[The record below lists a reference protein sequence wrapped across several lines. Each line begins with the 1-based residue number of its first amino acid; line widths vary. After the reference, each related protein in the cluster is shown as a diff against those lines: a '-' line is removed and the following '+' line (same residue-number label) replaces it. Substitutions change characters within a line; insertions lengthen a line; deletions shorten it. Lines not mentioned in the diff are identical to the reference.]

1 MNSINANADSI
12 NADKNSINA
21 GNSISDIIKQT
32 VDYTVMKIKLAG
44 LMKDNRQ
51 TAYQKTEQILRSYN
65 DMKKAYSENGTAKK
79 FIDIIDAALLELKD
93 DQYYE
98 IISMIYFEN
107 HSRESVAEFFDT
119 TVTTIS
125 RNKRRLIEK
134 LKTLIFA
141 DDVIY
146 ELFL

>member
-1 MNSINANADSI
+1 MLMDDIKSIIQN
-12 NADKNSINA
+12 
-21 GNSISDIIKQT
+21 T
-32 VDYTVMKIKLAG
+32 VDYTIAKLKLCG

-51 TAYQKTEQILRSYN
+51 TAFQKTEQILRSYN
-65 DMKKAYSENGTAKK
+65 DMKKSYSEDGTAKK
-79 FIDIIDAALLELKD
+79 FIDIVDTGLAELKSD
-93 DQYYE
+93 LYYN
-98 IISMIYFEN
+98 IIPMIYFEN
-107 HSRESVAEFFDT
+107 CSREEVAEYFNT

-134 LKTLIFA
+134 LKLFIFA

>member
-1 MNSINANADSI
+1 MD
-12 NADKNSINA
+12 
-21 GNSISDIIKQT
+21 DIIIE
-32 VDYTVMKIKLAG
+32 KIINKTIAKLKLSG

-51 TAYQKTEQILRSYN
+51 TAFQKTEQILREYQN
-65 DMKKAYSENGTAKK
+65 LKCGYSQDGTAHKLVEIVDK
-79 FIDIIDAALLELKD
+79 ALDLIRDDEYYDIIP
-93 DQYYE
+93 
-98 IISMIYFEN
+98 MTYFEG
-107 HSRESVAEFFDT
+107 HSREWVAEYFDV

-125 RNKRRLIEK
+125 RHKTRLINT

>member
-1 MNSINANADSI
+1 MNSINANS
-12 NADKNSINA
+12 NSLNA
-21 GNSISDIIKQT
+21 GINDIIKRT

-79 FIDIIDAALLELKD
+79 FVDIIDAALLELKD

-98 IISMIYFEN
+98 IIEMIYFEN

>member
-1 MNSINANADSI
+1 MENV
-12 NADKNSINA
+12 KK
-21 GNSISDIIKQT
+21 IIQDT
-32 VDYTVMKIKLAG
+32 VDCTIAKLKLCG

-51 TAYQKTEQILRSYN
+51 SAFQKTEQILHSYN
-65 DMKKAYSENGTAKK
+65 DMKKSYSENGTAKK
-79 FIDIIDAALLELKD
+79 FIDIIDAALKELED
-93 DQYYE
+93 DMYYD
-98 IISMIYFEN
+98 IIPMIYFEKAT
-107 HSRESVAEFFDT
+107 REDVAAYFDT

-134 LKTLIFA
+134 LKILIFA